1 MKSVFYKLLIVC
13 LVAGPSVARA
23 DAFDK
28 IKSTLAEAACVRV
41 EFLSILESKIFKQ
54 VDTSK
59 GTADLLRDG
68 RYVVTVG
75 DDEYL
80 YDREHTY
87 TYSRENNQV
96 VIEGVD
102 SSAAYTKEV
111 SYLMHMD
118 DLFITRVVR
127 PDLEY
132 RLIKRSQRMP
142 NLPDTITVMI
152 DKEKLRLVSLSYHDI
167 NDEPTRIEFL
177 RLTSS
182 DKCDERRFEPNFP
195 DSVQRV
201 KL

>member
-1 MKSVFYKLLIVC
+1 MKSASYKILVLCLAVC
-13 LVAGPSVARA
+13 PSLAHA

-28 IKSTLAEAACVRV
+28 IKSALSEAACVRV

-54 VDTSK
+54 VDTSN
-59 GTADLLRDG
+59 GTADLARDG
-68 RYVVTVG
+68 RYAVTVG
-75 DDEYL
+75 TDRYL
-80 YDREHTY
+80 CDRTHLY

-102 SSAAYTKEV
+102 SSATFGKEV

-118 DLFITRVVR
+118 DLFKTQVVR

-132 RLIKRSQRMP
+132 RLIKRSRRMP
-142 NLPDTITVMI
+142 NLPDTINVLI
-152 DKEKLRLVSLSYHDI
+152 DKDKLRLVSLSYHDI
-167 NDEPTRIEFL
+167 NDEPTRIEFQ
-177 RLTSS
+177 RLTPSN
-182 DKCDERRFEPNFP
+182 KCDERKFEPDFP

>member
-1 MKSVFYKLLIVC
+1 MC
-13 LVAGPSVARA
+13 LAVGPSLAHA

-28 IKSTLAEAACVRV
+28 IKSTLSEAACVRV
-41 EFLSILESKIFKQ
+41 EFLSILESKIFKE
-54 VDTSK
+54 VDTSN
-59 GTADLLRDG
+59 GTADLARDG
-68 RYVVTVG
+68 KYVVTVG
-75 DDEYL
+75 TDQYL
-80 YDREHTY
+80 CDRTNLY

-102 SSAAYTKEV
+102 SSATFGKEV

-118 DLFITRVVR
+118 DLFTTRIVK

-132 RLIKRSQRMP
+132 QLIKRSPRMP
-142 NLPDTITVMI
+142 NLPDTIVVII
-152 DKEKLRLVSLSYHDI
+152 DKEKLRLVSLSYNDI

-182 DKCDERRFEPNFP
+182 DKCDERKFEPNFP
-195 DSVQRV
+195 DSVERV